1 MNKTEQIRFELSTLS
16 QTVAQPNNSDEVASP
31 CIKLCK
37 IDSESKVCGGC
48 YRTIDEIIIW
58 SKASSDQK
66 RSIWANIAAR
76 LNSPEFHKDAI

>member
-1 MNKTEQIRFELSTLS
+1 MNKIDQIRFELNTLN
-16 QTVAQPNNSDEVASP
+16 QKVAQPDNSDEVASP

-48 YRTIDEIIIW
+48 YRTIEEIIIW

-66 RSIWANIAAR
+66 RKIWANIAAR
-76 LNSPEFHKDAI
+76 LNSPELHKDAI